1 MRKLIATTLL
11 AAGLLSACA
20 PSPAASDTTELQNQ
34 VTTLQGQVTAL
45 QTQVAELSAAPAEEE
60 HMDEASAFDVAVAQY
75 VLNTAG
81 FHGMAESI
89 AESETIDPA
98 YGGAVNRVR
107 TIFANTTW
115 PEELQEEET
124 AFVALLDEFS
134 AKIEADDGAGAVE
147 ISDQVHEAQHAF
159 SASIDAW
166 LGVAD
171 EHGHGN

>member
-1 MRKLIATTLL
+1 MRKLIATGLVAAALL
-11 AAGLLSACA
+11 TAC
-20 PSPAASDTTELQNQ
+20 SPAATGPSTTELQTQ
-34 VTTLQGQVTAL
+34 ITTLQGQVTAL
-45 QTQVAELSAAPAEEE
+45 QTQAAALPTEAE
-60 HMDEASAFDVAVAQY
+60 HMDEANAFDVAVAQY

-89 AESETIDPA
+89 AETQTIDPS

-115 PEELQEEET
+115 PAELQEEET

-134 AKIEADDGAGAVE
+134 AKIDADDGAGAVD

-159 SASIDAW
+159 SDSIDTW
-166 LGVAD
+166 LGTASD
-171 EHGHGN
+171 EHAHSN